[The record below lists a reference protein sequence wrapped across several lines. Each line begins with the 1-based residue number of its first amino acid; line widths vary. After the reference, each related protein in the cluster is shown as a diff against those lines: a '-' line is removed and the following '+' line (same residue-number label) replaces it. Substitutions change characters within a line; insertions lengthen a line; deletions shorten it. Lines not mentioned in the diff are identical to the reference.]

1 MPKVA
6 SYTVVRDTD
15 LTLPDNGD
23 IDTDELPFS
32 APNLT
37 SSTAGADRP
46 ILSFKVNPLA
56 DDARVVVEL
65 NETEVFGQTYS
76 DGPIRTITEVL
87 NHGQVLASGNS
98 LVVKREGTGIFVISD
113 IVISYKADV

>member
-15 LTLPDNGD
+15 LTLPDNED
-23 IDTDELPFS
+23 IDSDEFEFG

-37 SSTAGADRP
+37 TSTAGADRP

-56 DDARVVVEL
+56 DDARVVVIL
-65 NETEVFGQTYS
+65 NDVQRFAQTYS

-87 NHGQVLASGNS
+87 SHGEVLASGNT
-98 LVVKREGTGIFVISD
+98 LVVKREGTGTFVISD